1 MAGSAD
7 TAGGAAVASDEDS
20 EEQDRMAA
28 EVEWVDC
35 TKKGKTLLCHH
46 CQARV
51 DGGGRR
57 HGQYYCWP
65 CISTVSSV
73 RRFLGK
79 GARVDLDPVVGT
91 DPSAVT
97 QPLRLRSRPREAAP
111 SQGGIRVADLHEIP
125 GPVQVDGHAADAS
138 AGSVDRR
145 GEQFEGVWIRE
156 GDGQEMCSISG
167 NTLVWSAM
175 CPGLTTVVTVLSEC
189 KIEIELEIDGAY
201 VKHCASL
208 ESDAK
213 RGQRLLQ
220 WSNGETWVESPGK
233 LWVES
238 PKRGK
243 RLLVWGVPGPDSRR
257 GSASRKKRKGSS
269 GGDATQVP

>member
-1 MAGSAD
+1 M
-7 TAGGAAVASDEDS
+7 
-20 EEQDRMAA
+20 
-28 EVEWVDC
+28 
-35 TKKGKTLLCHH
+35 
-46 CQARV
+46 
-51 DGGGRR
+51 
-57 HGQYYCWP
+57 
-65 CISTVSSV
+65 
-73 RRFLGK
+73 
-79 GARVDLDPVVGT
+79 
-91 DPSAVT
+91 
-97 QPLRLRSRPREAAP
+97 
-111 SQGGIRVADLHEIP
+111 ADLHEIP

-269 GGDATQVP
+269 GGDATQVPKAPGAPQSPPRSRAPLAAHLRHLALLGQRLASVTSRGAGSGAPVGTDAPQQLKAREERSDGAQPKDEPRGGGKGQG